1 MFETSIR
8 PLNAGD
14 APALAKL
21 LAKQRTDYIAHF
33 SPFEFDERSVA
44 EVVSA
49 ARRDC
54 FWALCVEEE
63 IAGFFM
69 LRGFDAGYARP
80 SYGVFVAEHAAG
92 RGLARESLRFALA
105 WCAENGVETVLL
117 KVAQQNQRA
126 RRIYI
131 AAGFE
136 FVGICPATGHEM
148 LEKRMQPA
156 GKSCP

>member
-1 MFETSIR
+1 MLENAIR
-8 PLNAGD
+8 PLHACD

-21 LAKQRTDYIAHF
+21 LAAQRADYIAHF
-33 SPFEFDERSVA
+33 SPFEFDERTVA
-44 EVVSA
+44 EVLST
-49 ARRDC
+49 ARRDR
-54 FWALCVEEE
+54 FWALCTDGE

-92 RGLARESLRFALA
+92 RGLARESLRFALE
-105 WCAENGVETVLL
+105 WCAENGVESVLL
-117 KVAQQNQRA
+117 KVARENQRA
-126 RRIYI
+126 RGIYI

-156 GKSCP
+156 EKSCP

>member
-1 MFETSIR
+1 MFDNAIR
-8 PLNAGD
+8 PLHVSD
-14 APALAKL
+14 ASALAKL
-21 LAKQRTDYIAHF
+21 LATQRADYVAHF
-33 SPFEFDERSVA
+33 SPFGFDERSIA

-49 ARRDC
+49 SRRDR
-54 FWALCVEEE
+54 FWALCAEEE

-92 RGLARESLRFALA
+92 RGLAREALRFALE
-105 WCAENGVETVLL
+105 WCAAKGVESVLL
-117 KVAQQNQRA
+117 KVAQENQRA
-126 RRIYI
+126 RAIYI

-148 LEKRMQPA
+148 LEKRMQPVD
-156 GKSCP
+156 KSCP